1 MKTLAFA
8 LALAL
13 CYGHA
18 APAQIRAGAGD
29 TLRGRVLDA
38 STGRPVPVA
47 VVRSLTAERAVV
59 TDSSGS
65 FALGPLM
72 TGDHRLEAGRIGFR
86 TTLLPVNL
94 AGADTVTI
102 YLVPQPIALEAITA
116 VSNRLE
122 RRRERVSS
130 MVHAFEA
137 KDLALATEDLRQ
149 YLRTRGVPLVSCSAA
164 PGGESGADC
173 VWVRGRY
180 RTVNL
185 YFNEMKF
192 TGAPLSLYYPLEF
205 ELIEY
210 YHGAATIRLYT
221 TDFLERVARGKAFI
235 ADVLY

>member
-1 MKTLAFA
+1 MKPLAFV

-13 CYGHA
+13 CYGNA
-18 APAQIRAGAGD
+18 APAQTPARAGN

-38 STGRPVPVA
+38 STRRPVPVA

-65 FALGPLM
+65 FALAQLV

-94 AGADTVTI
+94 ALADTVTI
-102 YLVPQPIALEAITA
+102 YLVPQPIALEAIMA

-122 RRRERVSS
+122 RRRERIPA
-130 MVHAFEA
+130 MVRAFEA

-149 YLRTRGVPLVSCSAA
+149 YLRTRGVPLVSCSPAT
-164 PGGESGADC
+164 GRESGDDC
-173 VWVRGRY
+173 VLARGRY
-180 RTVNL
+180 RPVSL

-221 TDFLERVARGKAFI
+221 TDFLERVAKGKAFI
-235 ADVLY
+235 SDVLY